1 MGLFPLLTMVTALD
15 VEIKLVAKSVD
26 TNIFD
31 NMFENPLFS
40 Y

>member
-1 MGLFPLLTMVTALD
+1 LD